1 MPDYQALESKHLQEP
16 PSQPAHDDDIINGL
30 VERHTQG
37 KEEETMQEYT
47 PLDSLTYLNRSVSSQ
62 LEVVADL
69 IYEGEELPE
78 NLQNAVSMLDSIRN
92 EIRNEAEHHGAAR
105 AAHYSNGVP
114 TSTRF
119 NDVPTSD
126 PDGETYLPEVH
137 TDVHPSG
144 NVRVLSTPTSKE
156 V

>member
-1 MPDYQALESKHLQEP
+1 MPDYQA
-16 PSQPAHDDDIINGL
+16 
-30 VERHTQG
+30 
-37 KEEETMQEYT
+37 MQEYT
-47 PLDSLTYLNRSVSSQ
+47 PQDSLVYLNRSVSSQ

-69 IYEGEELPE
+69 IYEGEEIDTLPE
-78 NLQNAVSMLDSIRN
+78 SLQNAVSLLDSVRE
-92 EIRNEAEHHGAAR
+92 EIRKEAEHHGAAR

-114 TSTRF
+114 TGVRF

-126 PDGETYLPEVH
+126 PDGEIYLPEVH

-144 NVRVLSTPTSKE
+144 NVRVFSIPTNKE

>member
-1 MPDYQALESKHLQEP
+1 
-16 PSQPAHDDDIINGL
+16 
-30 VERHTQG
+30 
-37 KEEETMQEYT
+37 MQEYT
-47 PLDSLTYLNRSVSSQ
+47 PQDSLVYLNHSVSSQ
-62 LEVVADL
+62 LDVVSDL
-69 IYEGEELPE
+69 IYEGEEVDTLPE
-78 NLQNAVSMLDSIRN
+78 NLQNAVSLLDSIRN
-92 EIRNEAEHHGAAR
+92 EIRNEAEHHGVAR

-119 NDVPTSD
+119 NDVPTTD

-144 NVRVLSTPTSKE
+144 NVRVFNTPTNKE

>member
-1 MPDYQALESKHLQEP
+1 
-16 PSQPAHDDDIINGL
+16 
-30 VERHTQG
+30 
-37 KEEETMQEYT
+37 MQEYT
-47 PLDSLTYLNRSVSSQ
+47 PQDSLVYLNRSVSSQ

-69 IYEGEELPE
+69 IYEGEEIDTLPE
-78 NLQNAVSMLDSIRN
+78 NLQNAVSLLDSLRN

-119 NDVPTSD
+119 DDAPTTD

-144 NVRVLSTPTSKE
+144 NVRVFSIPTNKDLLNNLSF
-156 V
+156 

>member
-1 MPDYQALESKHLQEP
+1 
-16 PSQPAHDDDIINGL
+16 
-30 VERHTQG
+30 
-37 KEEETMQEYT
+37 MQEYT
-47 PLDSLTYLNRSVSSQ
+47 PQDSLVYLNRSVSSQ

-69 IYEGEELPE
+69 IYEGEEVDTLPE
-78 NLQNAVSMLDSIRN
+78 NLQNAVSLLDSLRN

-105 AAHYSNGVP
+105 APHYSNGVP

-144 NVRVLSTPTSKE
+144 TVHVFSIPTNKE